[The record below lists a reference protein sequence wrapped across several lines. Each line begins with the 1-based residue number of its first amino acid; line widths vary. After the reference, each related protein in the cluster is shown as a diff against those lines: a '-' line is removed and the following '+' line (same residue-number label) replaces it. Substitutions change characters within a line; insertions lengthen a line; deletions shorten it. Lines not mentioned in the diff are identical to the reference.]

1 MGPGNA
7 MLLVF
12 GSINVD
18 LVFPLSRLPSRG
30 DIVWSDAARTEP
42 GGKGANQAVAAAKDG
57 ARVVL
62 VGAVGQDAMAD
73 RALAGPEAAGVDVRG
88 VARVPA
94 STGQSAILIDAAGY
108 TMVAT
113 DGGANQLARA
123 GQVDNALLGRATT
136 LLLQMETAAEENA
149 LLIERSR
156 KRGTRIILHLSPTRV
171 MDTRALR
178 QVDILIGNSPELA
191 WAGEHLGTGNN
202 PASLHAALGVTTIRM
217 MGAQGAEA
225 ASDEGF
231 LRMPAVPVS
240 MRDTTGAADCFIG
253 VLAAALARHARL
265 DDALR
270 RATVAAALSTAQV
283 GAQASLPSEADI
295 DAALKRSPAP
305 TSVQPEMQD

>member
-1 MGPGNA
+1 

-12 GSINVD
+12 GSIDVD
-18 LVFPLSRLPSRG
+18 LVFPLSRLPGRG
-30 DIVWSDAARTEP
+30 DIVWSDSAHTEP

-73 RALAGPEAAGVDVRG
+73 RALAGPEAAGVDVSG

-113 DGGANQLARA
+113 DGGANQFARA
-123 GQVDNALLGRATT
+123 GQVDDAMLGRDTT
-136 LLLQMETAAEENA
+136 LLLQMETPAEENTR
-149 LLIERSR
+149 LIERAR
-156 KRGTRIILHLSPTRV
+156 RRDARIILHLSPTRA

-178 QVDILIGNSPELA
+178 QVDVLVGNSPELA
-191 WAGEHLGTGNN
+191 WVGEHLGTGNN

-231 LRMPAVPVS
+231 LRMPAVPVG

-253 VLAAALARHARL
+253 VLAAALARHAGL
-265 DDALR
+265 DHALR
-270 RATVAAALSTAQV
+270 RATVAAALATTQV
-283 GAQASLPSEADI
+283 GAQGSLPSGADI
-295 DAALKRSPAP
+295 DAALQRSPAP
-305 TSVQPEMQD
+305 TSAQPEMQD